1 MNEPR
6 NRLSTLRDEL
16 VLARSRERYTRRV
29 PVSPAWMELMGMTF
43 GTEALV
49 SFRSRSAKSSPDLR
63 GTQNSA
69 RPFLLAFAGGGGY
82 LAVNSHAEARP
93 RACRRVIAPVPG

>member
-1 MNEPR
+1 MNPKPIV
-6 NRLSTLRDEL
+6 D
-16 VLARSRERYTRRV
+16 VARRTRPGTGHAERYTRRV
-29 PVSPAWMELMGMTF
+29 PVSPAWMELMWMTL

-82 LAVNSHAEARP
+82 LAVNSHAEVRS
-93 RACRRVIAPVPG
+93 RACRRR